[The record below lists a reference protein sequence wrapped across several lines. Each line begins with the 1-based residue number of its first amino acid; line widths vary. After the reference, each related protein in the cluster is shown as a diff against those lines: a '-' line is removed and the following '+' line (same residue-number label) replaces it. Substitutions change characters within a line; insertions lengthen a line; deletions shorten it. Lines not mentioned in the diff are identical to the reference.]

1 MDLRKSTAISEAKKN
16 FSCPAVLNEYSF
28 YSPHKLT

>member
-16 FSCPAVLNEYSF
+16 LGCPAVLNEYSF